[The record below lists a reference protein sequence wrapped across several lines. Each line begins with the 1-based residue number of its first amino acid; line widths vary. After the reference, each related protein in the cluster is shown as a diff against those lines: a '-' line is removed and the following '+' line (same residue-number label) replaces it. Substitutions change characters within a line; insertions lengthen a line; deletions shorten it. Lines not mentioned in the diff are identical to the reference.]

1 MVVVGCVR
9 DAPVLAQ
16 PREHHIHSG
25 NGVAGESNISG
36 LVSQLPFYVPQF
48 TLCPR
53 RRDKEISRI
62 GLRNP
67 FPLDLP
73 PLLIFIRN

>member
-36 LVSQLPFYVPQF
+36 LVS
-48 TLCPR
+48 
-53 RRDKEISRI
+53 
-62 GLRNP
+62 
-67 FPLDLP
+67 
-73 PLLIFIRN
+73 